1 VVPWTGLPWKSTFA
15 EPERALLK
23 AKKTFGDNAASSR
36 VSSGTVTARRWPII
50 WCESWSKSRRSASP
64 ASRGCGET

>member
-1 VVPWTGLPWKSTFA
+1 
-15 EPERALLK
+15 LLK

-36 VSSGTVTARRWPII
+36 VSSGTVTALRWPII

-64 ASRGCGET
+64 ASSGCGET